1 MKIYFLEPI
10 GVSIEQSRVTLSKH
24 EIIELDTRG
33 WSDEQLIQATH
44 DADILVLT
52 NRQISAIVIKSLT
65 KLKMIA
71 VAFAGIDHIDQ
82 NAAQLQNI
90 LINNAAGYANT
101 AVAELT
107 LGFMIALARNIP
119 QNSNSILNGAKTN
132 TGSELKGKNIGIV
145 GYGAIG
151 KEVERLARAFG
162 MNPIIFS
169 RSYKN
174 TLDDIFRQS
183 DFVTLHIPLTKDTKG
198 LIGNDLL
205 SIMKPSAFLINCARG
220 PIINTNDLIQCLDNG
235 SIAGA
240 ALDVFDMEPP
250 LPNEYPLLKYSNVIA
265 TPHIGFNT
273 NEALQTKGKI
283 TLNNILAFIS
293 SFKN

>member
-1 MKIYFLEPI
+1 
-10 GVSIEQSRVTLSKH
+10 
-24 EIIELDTRG
+24 
-33 WSDEQLIQATH
+33 
-44 DADILVLT
+44 
-52 NRQISAIVIKSLT
+52 
-65 KLKMIA
+65 MIA